1 MQNIGEQMA
10 DSVFSK
16 AGHFITVPLTD
27 RCTNIMLTAAWTA
40 VGQHQV
46 FFTRHQHRQ
55 VFMDLS
61 CVNTSAPTAAVTTA
75 SLAMN
80 RVQLVP
86 QLPYSLDLYL
96 CIWFLCPH
104 TKQQQ
109 AWSADIAIQNL
120 MTGIHETTLVVV

>member
-1 MQNIGEQMA
+1 MA

-27 RCTNIMLTAAWTA
+27 RCTNTMLTAAWTA
-40 VGQHQV
+40 VDQHQV

-61 CVNTSAPTAAVTTA
+61 CVNTSAPTAAVATA
-75 SLAMN
+75 SLAIN
-80 RVQLVP
+80 RVPL
-86 QLPYSLDLYL
+86 
-96 CIWFLCPH
+96 FLCPH

-109 AWSADIAIQNL
+109 AWSADIAIQN
-120 MTGIHETTLVVV
+120 MTGIHETTLVVF